1 MGYTSKLRTVGESQ
15 MVTPVGELPK
25 TFIETITDNIWLVG
39 SCLQSLA
46 TSFFNGLYY
55 IVFCG
60 CCSDYSHVDGPD
72 LSGVFQNA
80 HGPSGQTNASFLAT
94 TVIEENEE
102 EKIARMEQA
111 ERFWNE
117 QCENISAIGLANEY
131 ISLDHLRSG
140 PAGTCEGLNM
150 TLLPMIGHYDP
161 MGYRFAYQLLTVRLP
176 ASQISRFPQEIQDRF
191 RGLGP
196 EQIDLFFTV
205 FDGSHLPTNSR
216 NIINHHFA
224 RPGVRHGEFAR
235 DSLNMGIFAHRGL
248 NGEVPAVGALS
259 SNSFGVMDTFIHPAA
274 SGDMALSPNNA
285 KFNVDPEQ
293 DMMSSLYHAC
303 TLPEGRGVAFMGLII
318 NQESAVEN
326 MTSVLACSGNIP
338 AFVENVMPILDVEE
352 QGRVRQILT
361 FARD

>member
-1 MGYTSKLRTVGESQ
+1 
-15 MVTPVGELPK
+15 MVTPVGEPPK
-25 TFIETITDNIWLVG
+25 TFIETITDNIWFVG
-39 SCLQSLA
+39 SCLQSYA

-60 CCSDYSHVDGPD
+60 SCSDYSHVNAPD

-80 HGPSGQTNASFLAT
+80 HGPSGQTRASFLASS
-94 TVIEENEE
+94 VIKENKE
-102 EKIARMEQA
+102 EKIAWMEQA

-117 QCENISAIGLANEY
+117 QCKNISAIGLANEY
-131 ISLDHLRSG
+131 ISLDHHRPG
-140 PAGTCEGLNM
+140 PAGTCEGLAM
-150 TLLPMIGHYDP
+150 PLMPTIGHYDP

-176 ASQISRFPQEIQDRF
+176 ASQISCFPQEIQDRF
-191 RGLGP
+191 KGINP

-224 RPGVRHGEFAR
+224 RPGIQRGASAR
-235 DSLNMGIFAHRGL
+235 DYLSMGIFANKGVNR
-248 NGEVPAVGALS
+248 EMPTVGALS

-318 NQESAVEN
+318 NQENAVEN
-326 MTSVLACSGNIP
+326 MTGVLERSGNIP
-338 AFVENVMPILDVEE
+338 TFVENVMPILDVEE